1 MGLLAVLDY
10 VEAVIDGKFS
20 GGVPDLAF
28 DEQNLM
34 NVLVSAQDCVR
45 SHLARGAI

>member
-20 GGVPDLAF
+20 GGVPDRAF

-45 SHLARGAI
+45 SHLGRGAI